1 MIKLIWNEC
10 NEYENEDVNNQI
22 GTIVKDL
29 KKYHFRNE
37 RRIRNKNNN
46 YTNILKL

>member
-1 MIKLIWNEC
+1 MNTMNMKMRMSTTKR
-10 NEYENEDVNNQI
+10 NNRQRF
-22 GTIVKDL
+22 

-37 RRIRNKNNN
+37 RRIRNKNKN